1 MPTAALSFAIRTAEP
16 RDLPGIF
23 DIYDHEVRHG
33 VATFDTECKT
43 EAQREEWLRKHTP
56 DRHPVIVAVEPHSE
70 RVLGWASLS
79 PWSERC
85 AYARAAEVS
94 VYVHH
99 EFQRR
104 GIGKALMKE
113 LIHRAHHCGLG
124 VLLARIVAGN
134 PASVRL
140 HEEFGFSTVGVMRRV
155 GEKFDRILDVHL
167 LDRHLDG

>member
-1 MPTAALSFAIRTAEP
+1 MPAALACAIRTAEP

-23 DIYDHEVRHG
+23 EIYDHEVRHG

-43 EAQREEWLRKHTP
+43 EAQRQEWLTKHTTGRYP
-56 DRHPVIVAVEPHSE
+56 AIVATEPQSG

-94 VYVHH
+94 VYVRTD
-99 EFQRR
+99 QQGR

-113 LIHRAHHCGLG
+113 LMERARHAGLG

-134 PASVRL
+134 PASIRL
-140 HEEFGFSTVGVMRRV
+140 HEQFGFTTIGVMRRV